1 MQSNILMTYQYHVEI
16 TCCFEGG
23 LGEGGVEELR
33 IFFSFM
39 VCVMKDIYNSSS
51 KGISQKPMYPANSI
65 VLYLGYI

>member
-33 IFFSFM
+33 IFFFHLWY
-39 VCVMKDIYNSSS
+39 V
-51 KGISQKPMYPANSI
+51 
-65 VLYLGYI
+65 